1 MNILVI
7 PTSKNPSRGLLKFGS
22 KAYPCALGKEG
33 VTLQKKEGDY
43 KSPAGKFVIRNIY
56 YRYDK
61 LCQPL
66 YSQVPLMAILK
77 EDGWCDDPDD
87 KAYNRP
93 VNLPHHASAEQFW
106 RDDDLY
112 DVIVVLGY
120 NDTPA
125 VAGKGSAIFMH
136 ISKNLNDRNY
146 LGTEGCVA
154 LNKSDL
160 LEILPMLTSNM
171 VLEIKFD

>member
-1 MNILVI
+1 MNILVT

-22 KAYPCALGKEG
+22 KTYPCALGKEG
-33 VTLQKKEGDY
+33 VTQQKKEGDY
-43 KSPAGKFVIRNIY
+43 KSPVGKFIIRNIY

-61 LCQPL
+61 LRKPL
-66 YSQVPLMAILK
+66 YSQLPLMAILK
-77 EDGWCDDPDD
+77 EDGWCDDPHD

-93 VNLPHHASAEQFW
+93 VTLPYHASAEQFW

-136 ISKNLNDRNY
+136 ISKNLDDRNY
-146 LGTEGCVA
+146 PGTEGCVA

-160 LEILPMLTSNM
+160 LEILPMLSNNM
-171 VLEIKFD
+171 ELEIIFD